1 MHYHHCKNHEAHR
14 MGFTLFEVSISLVI
28 VAVGVISVLVLIP
41 SGIKQLTAQRFRIYA
56 AAVANQLIDVYANA
70 DASQVFV
77 DHEAPRAWDIPIDRR
92 VNAPD
97 LEMRLSNQRYGLM
110 PIPTDIARRLDS
122 DGDEM
127 KQIIERGGHLYYV
140 QPNVANSW
148 REDIIPVQPPNDL
161 QRLVVGVVGDAQ
173 HNASFSFPM
182 KRWPYYAVVPGPPLH
197 VLHAKNT
204 GWSAENPSALGTIP
218 EVKGDMD
225 NMPALWLATH
235 GTYSWQNAADPDPVL
250 KDLFN
255 AFWDYLWWGG
265 TGRHIPTTFREEEE
279 QNPVPAQRYYTAN
292 QTDYL
297 KRYNIRKKLG
307 RFIEKS
313 FLYAQ
318 NTGLTQGD
326 LLRLLNTAPPVSY
339 QSDFNFATQDP
350 AVVGRRVL
358 AISYLSSALMCL
370 TRWHTLEP
378 VREPGIDA
386 PSLRDGEGVNLNQFY
401 EINQPFTGLPNITH
415 VGITNLVR
423 NGRYLYYR
431 FCASNPYNWGVPRA
445 IEHANMMDYPLL
457 ELDLFR
463 EPSRGNIWGLG
474 SGLDNPQRGGAQAY
488 QWKYLAPTPIS
499 SLSGGAALPVGPN
512 MTYPTSGLPAPDL
525 NAPTAVISENG
536 PQAGTV
542 SHFTLTNRFAASER
556 CRELVFWVVDWQAYE
571 DCETAPSAPVDASRY
586 PKAAPGGLKPATAG
600 RGWSSTLVP
609 NANFQDL
616 MWGFTEGWG
625 DSTGLEQTMRFGGGS
640 LQLHRA
646 LVGSYVHAYRNPEKN
661 LLFTSSVE
669 GLPTGTN
676 IRDRKMRDI
685 DRNADLTSV
694 AARREL
700 NSPPDFGPPTATE
713 NPKPPAIFT
722 GSFGADRNGND
733 VLDRGP
739 VPRSVRLRGI
749 TVARYNFYDTRLPGQ
764 MK

>member
-1 MHYHHCKNHEAHR
+1 MRQFSDHR
-14 MGFTLFEVSISLVI
+14 RSGFTLFEVSISLLI
-28 VAVGVISVLVLIP
+28 VAVGVISIVVLIP
-41 SGIKQLTAQRFRIYA
+41 AGLKHLTAQRFKIYA
-56 AAVANQLIDVYANA
+56 AAVANQLIDVYAHG
-70 DASQVFV
+70 DASQVFI

-110 PIPTDIARRLDS
+110 PIPTDLAKRLDS

-127 KQIIERGGHLYYV
+127 KQIVDRGGYLYYV

-197 VLHAKNT
+197 AAHVKNT
-204 GWSAENPSALGTIP
+204 GWSASDPSAVSTQP
-218 EVKGDMD
+218 DVKSDQD

-235 GTYSWQNAADPDPVL
+235 GTFCWQTAADPDPKL
-250 KDLFN
+250 KELFN

-265 TGRHIPTTFREEEE
+265 VNKNIPTTFREEEE
-279 QNPVPAQRYYTAN
+279 QNPVPAVKYYTA
-292 QTDYL
+292 DPIEYAR
-297 KRYNIRKKLG
+297 RYDIRKKLG
-307 RFIEKS
+307 RFIRTALE
-313 FLYAQ
+313 YAQ
-318 NTGLTQGD
+318 ATGL
-326 LLRLLNTAPPVSY
+326 S
-339 QSDFNFATQDP
+339 QSDIQTILTTPPPMAYPYTSTDP
-350 AVVGRRVL
+350 AIAGRRVL

-370 TRWHTLEP
+370 TRWHNLEE

-386 PSLRDGEGVNLNQFY
+386 PSLRTGAGVPLDTFY
-401 EINQPFTGLPNITH
+401 EIVLPYSGLPSITH
-415 VGITNLVR
+415 DHITNLVR

-431 FCASNPYNWGVPRA
+431 FCAANPYNWGVPRA

-463 EPSRGNIWGLG
+463 EPASGSIWGLG
-474 SGLDNPQRGGAQAY
+474 SGMDNPLRGGAQAY
-488 QWKYLAPTPIS
+488 QWKYMAPTPIT
-499 SLSGGAALPVGPN
+499 SLSGGAGLPFGPN
-512 MTYPTSGLPAPDL
+512 MTYPISSLPAPDL
-525 NAPTAVISENG
+525 NAAAAVMSENG
-536 PQAGTV
+536 PQAGAV
-542 SHFTLTNRFAASER
+542 SHFTIMNQFDASER

-571 DCETAPSAPVDASRY
+571 DSETAPSAAVDASRY
-586 PKAAPGGLKPATAG
+586 PKAAPGGLKPMTAG
-600 RGWSSTLVP
+600 RDWTTSLGPTTDF
-609 NANFQDL
+609 NDL
-616 MWGFTEGWG
+616 MWGFTDGWG
-625 DSTGLEQTMRFGGGS
+625 DSTGLEQTMRFGGG

-661 LLFTSSVE
+661 LMFTSSVAS
-669 GLPTGTN
+669 LASGTN
-676 IRDRKMRDI
+676 IADRKIRDI
-685 DRNADLTSV
+685 DRNANLTDN
-694 AARREL
+694 AARQ
-700 NSPPDFGPPTATE
+700 NQNTPPDYGPPTAAE
-713 NPKPPAIFT
+713 SPKPPAIFT

-739 VPRSVRLRGI
+739 VPRSVRMRGI